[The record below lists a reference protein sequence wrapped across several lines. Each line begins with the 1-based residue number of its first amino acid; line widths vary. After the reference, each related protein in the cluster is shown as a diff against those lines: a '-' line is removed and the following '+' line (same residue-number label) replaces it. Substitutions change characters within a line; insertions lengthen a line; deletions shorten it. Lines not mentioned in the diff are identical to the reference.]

1 MMMFLFTTEEN
12 AILSKIFQEYYSLMN
27 YMAYKIVGDRFTA
40 DDMVQDA
47 MIKLMDYLPVLL
59 GLNKNELASYC
70 ARTVETVCITY
81 MRKELSRRKR
91 EENQERRL
99 PAIMPEELIE
109 QDDVRDAVNSMLA
122 KLSPL
127 DRHLLVY
134 KYFMCYRY
142 KQIGELLGIEPR
154 YIGTYLQRARDRA
167 KDYWEGKVIIYE
179 NKN

>member
-142 KQIGELLGIEPR
+142 K
-154 YIGTYLQRARDRA
+154 
-167 KDYWEGKVIIYE
+167 
-179 NKN
+179 